1 MEDLRTM
8 RELRHI
14 DRAQGRSP
22 GPALVARLACDILR
36 VGGHDARELGCRDA
50 SPDTAP
56 HGTRGGDQHNGRQQA
71 RRGGARQRVG
81 RRIHRGR
88 SESPHTTRTNAPQLW
103 DSRQK
108 AAIDFIETEFPV
120 TAVALSEAGNELYSG
135 GIDNDIKVWDLR
147 KRAVAYSLLGHED
160 TVTSLRLSPDSQTL
174 LSNSHDGTVRTWDVR
189 PFAPANRH
197 VRTYDGAPTGME
209 RNLLKAAWGAKGARI
224 AAGSGDRSVVVWEAG
239 TGKLLYKLPGH
250 KGAVN
255 DVAFSPS
262 EDQISASLL
271 FLVSM
276 LMIWKLCQGRLI
288 GPYCWAS

>member
-1 MEDLRTM
+1 M

-14 DRAQGRSP
+14 DRAQGRRP
-22 GPALVARLACDILR
+22 GPALVARLACDILS
-36 VGGHDARELGCRDA
+36 VGGHDARELGRRDA
-50 SPDTAP
+50 DADTAP
-56 HGTRGGDQHNGRQQA
+56 HGPRGGDQHDGRQPA
-71 RRGGARQRVG
+71 RRGDPRQRL
-81 RRIHRGR
+81 RRRLHRR
-88 SESPHTTRTNAPQLW
+88 TYQSPRAADANARQLW

-108 AAIDFIETEFPV
+108 AAIDFIATDFPV

-135 GIDNDIKVWDLR
+135 GIDNDIRAWDLR

-160 TVTSLRLSPDSQTL
+160 TVTSLRLSPDAQTL

-189 PFAPANRH
+189 PFAPADRR

-224 AAGSGDRSVVVWEAG
+224 AAGSGDRSVVVWEAA

-255 DVAFSPS
+255 DVDFSPS
-262 EDQISASLL
+262 EDQISMSLL
-271 FLVSM
+271 LAAINADYLEVVSGSSDRN
-276 LMIWKLCQGRLI
+276 LLLGELSR
-288 GPYCWAS
+288 